1 MCGCSAVIIPLVD
14 LLAVCFG
21 PVVVLVAGT
30 VTVRRYKAM
39 DRRRRKRTAATG
51 EEEEEEERGRD
62 LASSNDGPNNTYTK
76 SPRPMPLTALLVV
89 VAAVWWCLGCI
100 NEPQPWRQRARDW
113 LGPDRLAPDRTLVA
127 YVYSGTD
134 EEYANNFRYFLREGI
149 RPNDRLVDYVLVI
162 QQVQSPAA
170 ELPTEDLARVK
181 GYDNVRIVEHDNS
194 CYDLGTLGWLYTELE
209 GQGGFVSFPSS
220 YAYFVWVN
228 SSVRGPFLPPY
239 IDPQTTTWTRALTDK
254 LNDRV
259 KLVGATV
266 SCGASGPHPPTV
278 HVQSYVVATDA
289 VGLDLIRKNATVLA
303 CYDTMQDVV
312 FYGERGITET
322 ILNAGYG
329 IDSLMARY
337 QGMDW
342 SKGSSSME
350 TIEALGCNADMNPI
364 QPGFYDG
371 TDVDPMEVMFV
382 KVKSAFLEAD
392 PPWPSAM
399 RAHRL
404 SIWKGERGDATAASD
419 NDVLPRLDA
428 MALRL
433 VEEKEKETPSRAECF
448 DWKFYLR
455 ANRQD
460 PLVGDEVVG
469 DEQRAAAAF
478 EQFATMGIYEGR
490 PHRWLC

>member
-1 MCGCSAVIIPLVD
+1 
-14 LLAVCFG
+14 
-21 PVVVLVAGT
+21 
-30 VTVRRYKAM
+30 
-39 DRRRRKRTAATG
+39 
-51 EEEEEEERGRD
+51 
-62 LASSNDGPNNTYTK
+62 
-76 SPRPMPLTALLVV
+76 
-89 VAAVWWCLGCI
+89 
-100 NEPQPWRQRARDW
+100 
-113 LGPDRLAPDRTLVA
+113 
-127 YVYSGTD
+127 
-134 EEYANNFRYFLREGI
+134 
-149 RPNDRLVDYVLVI
+149 
-162 QQVQSPAA
+162 
-170 ELPTEDLARVK
+170 
-181 GYDNVRIVEHDNS
+181 
-194 CYDLGTLGWLYTELE
+194 
-209 GQGGFVSFPSS
+209 
-220 YAYFVWVN
+220 
-228 SSVRGPFLPPY
+228 
-239 IDPQTTTWTRALTDK
+239 
-254 LNDRV
+254 
-259 KLVGATV
+259 
-266 SCGASGPHPPTV
+266 
-278 HVQSYVVATDA
+278 

-342 SKGSSSME
+342 SKGSSNME

-433 VEEKEKETPSRAECF
+433 GEEKEKETPSRAECF

-460 PLVGDEVVG
+460 P
-469 DEQRAAAAF
+469 
-478 EQFATMGIYEGR
+478 
-490 PHRWLC
+490 